1 MSPLSDTDPEVIR
14 WTLGRIRSTTSTG
27 TVAWDLR
34 LVGEFDL
41 AAVAD
46 LRGALLARVTKSR
59 PVSVD
64 MCDVTFVDSSALGVF
79 LHAAKVAREN
89 GTTFKLIN
97 LTGNALRLL
106 DVSGTFHVLT
116 DRKAV

>member
-27 TVAWDLR
+27 TVARTFAWSVSSTSPPSQTYEVR
-34 LVGEFDL
+34 CS
-41 AAVAD
+41 
-46 LRGALLARVTKSR
+46 RVTKSLSGVR
-59 PVSVD
+59 RHVRRHLRRLVR
-64 MCDVTFVDSSALGVF
+64 VGVF
-79 LHAAKVAREN
+79 LHGPRSRVN

-97 LTGNALRLL
+97 LTGNAVRLL